1 MVKKRQKKK
10 ASKSSSG
17 MKAAV
22 IIGLVL
28 IGFLF
33 VMGGKEKPREE
44 TAASPDKGEQ
54 LVLGLYPVLDR
65 PSTGEPGKVRI
76 VELLSFYC
84 DNCYRFNALKH
95 QLEEKYGDALE
106 IELVPIVWG
115 EQSIKTVEAYIL
127 AERYGKGREM
137 ADAIFKARFEE
148 GRDIGDVE
156 VLIALGR
163 QLGLGEDFEKLLRS
177 GAANQEAQNN
187 IKLAAS
193 YGIEET
199 PTLIV
204 NGNIV
209 VNPHPTGDDVIA
221 MAQNLDIIIQ
231 KLLR

>member
-10 ASKSSSG
+10 AKKSSLRI
-17 MKAAV
+17 AAV
-22 IIGLVL
+22 VIGLIL

-33 VMGGKEKPREE
+33 VMSGKEKPQGEAPAPE
-44 TAASPDKGEQ
+44 AGEQ

-65 PSTGEPGKVRI
+65 PSTGEPGKVKI

-84 DNCYRFNALKH
+84 DNCYRFNAIKH
-95 QLEEKYGDALE
+95 QLEGKYGSALE
-106 IELVPIVWG
+106 FELVPIVWG
-115 EQSIKTVEAYIL
+115 EQSIKTVEAYLL

-156 VLIALGR
+156 VLAAIGR
-163 QLGLGEDFEKLLRS
+163 QLGLGEDFEKLLKS

-187 IKLAAS
+187 IRLAVS

-209 VNPHPTGDDVIA
+209 VNPHPTGDDVPA
-221 MAQNLDIIIQ
+221 MGRNLDIIIQ
-231 KLLR
+231 KLLP